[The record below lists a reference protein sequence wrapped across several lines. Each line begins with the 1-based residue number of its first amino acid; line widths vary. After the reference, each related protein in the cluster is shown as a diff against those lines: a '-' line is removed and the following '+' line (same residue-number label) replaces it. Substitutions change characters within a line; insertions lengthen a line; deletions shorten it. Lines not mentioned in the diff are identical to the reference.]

1 MDMPDSK
8 DNLKEFKKKIK
19 KDVYEIS
26 AINNTGIEDLLIVIA
41 NKLDEITEEDLYT
54 DDEIESHILYKFK
67 EEKPFTIT
75 KENDIY
81 VIHSDRI
88 EKLFKMTKFTDE
100 GVRRFSNKLR
110 RMGVD
115 EELRKMGIQE
125 GDLVKIDN
133 FEFEYTLE
141 D

>member
-1 MDMPDSK
+1 MWGYSLYNPNSGIPSSMKTLTDYTCK
-8 DNLKEFKKKIK
+8 DGSFSLKFGF
-19 KDVYEIS
+19 D
-26 AINNTGIEDLLIVIA
+26 T
-41 NKLDEITEEDLYT
+41 YT

-75 KENDIY
+75 KEDDVY

-115 EELRKMGIQE
+115 EELQKLGIEE
-125 GDLVKIDN
+125 GDLVRIDN